1 MRLWSLHPKY
11 LDSIGLVAL
20 WRESLLAQKVLQGN
34 TKGYRNHPQIFRFR
48 DHPRPVVAIAN
59 YLIAVWKESVRR
71 GYKFDKGKIVG
82 SGKASKIPVTTGQL
96 DHEFEWLMTKLE
108 KRDPDRFKQL
118 LLVDTIECHPLF
130 EVVKGPVA
138 DWEYSDS
145 KSK

>member
-71 GYKFDKGKIVG
+71 GYKFDKGKITATELFT
-82 SGKASKIPVTTGQL
+82 SFKNNL
-96 DHEFEWLMTKLE
+96 NLKLNLNQF
-108 KRDPDRFKQL
+108 KRIWCSCFIGLNKYR
-118 LLVDTIECHPLF
+118 
-130 EVVKGPVA
+130 
-138 DWEYSDS
+138 
-145 KSK
+145 